1 MSAAA
6 THPTQALT
14 SDRVRWHALY
24 VLCAGMLMIVLDATI
39 VNVALPAIRQDL
51 RFSSAGLAWVV
62 NGYMITFGG
71 LLLLAGRLGDLIGH
85 RTIFLTGLAVFTAAS
100 LMCGVSSTQGMLI
113 GARLVQGIGGAMTSA
128 VILGMIFTMFPEPR
142 ELAKAI
148 GVFGFVASGG
158 GSIGLLAG
166 GVLTQTLNWH
176 WIFLVN
182 VPIGILT
189 AHQARQL
196 IAHDQGLG
204 LERGADVPGAIL
216 ITGALM
222 LLAYTIVVSAAR
234 HGWGATET
242 LLLGALSLALI
253 GAFILRERRAKTPLM
268 PLRVFRS
275 RTMTGANV
283 IQTLLPAGIYGM
295 FFLGALY
302 LQRVLGYDALQI
314 GLVFLPF
321 TIVQGTLSVR
331 YTDPLIARFG
341 ARRLIVTGIVPF
353 AAGLA
358 LLTRAGTHVSYPLD
372 LLPAMA
378 LVGFGGGLCF
388 PAIMTLA
395 MSDATPCDAG
405 LASGLINTSTQV
417 GGALGLAVLAT
428 ISTERTATLR
438 VGGVS
443 LPDALTQGYHL
454 AFWIAAGFMAA
465 AMVVALTVLAPRR
478 NAVAVQHADD
488 APSGPAEQPVKV
500 TANASAQ
507 V

>member
-1 MSAAA
+1 MTVSEMSPVHLVAR
-6 THPTQALT
+6 
-14 SDRVRWHALY
+14 DRARWHALY
-24 VLCAGMLMIVLDATI
+24 VLCTGMLMIVLDATI

-51 RFSSAGLAWVV
+51 GFSSSGLAWVV
-62 NGYMITFGG
+62 NGYLITFGG
-71 LLLLAGRLGDLIGH
+71 LLLLAGRVGDLIGH
-85 RTIFLTGLAVFTAAS
+85 RTVFLTGLAVFTTAS
-100 LMCGVSSTQGMLI
+100 LVCGLSSTQGMLV
-113 GARLVQGIGGAMTSA
+113 GARLLQGVGGAMTSA

-189 AHQARQL
+189 ALLAVRV
-196 IAHDQGLG
+196 IDHDRGLG
-204 LERGADVPGAIL
+204 LDRGADAPGAIL

-234 HGWGATET
+234 HGWAATDT
-242 LLLGALSLALI
+242 LVLGALSLALI
-253 GAFILRERRAKTPLM
+253 GAFIIREARARTPLM

-275 RTMTGANV
+275 RTLTGANV
-283 IQTLLPAGIYGM
+283 IQMLLPAGMYGM

-302 LQRVLGYDALQI
+302 LQRVLGFDALQI
-314 GLVFLPF
+314 GFVFLPF
-321 TIVQGTLSVR
+321 TMVQGTLSVR

-341 ARRLIVTGIVPF
+341 ARRLIVTGIIPF
-353 AAGLA
+353 AAGLV
-358 LLTRAGTHVSYPLD
+358 LLARAGTHVSYPLE
-372 LLPAMA
+372 LLPAMV
-378 LVGFGGGLCF
+378 LVGLGGGLCF

-395 MSDATPCDAG
+395 MSNATTCDAG

-428 ISTERTATLR
+428 VSTERTAALR
-438 VGGVS
+438 IGGVS

-454 AFWIAAGFMAA
+454 AFWIAVGFLVA
-465 AMVVALTVLAPRR
+465 AMLVALTVLAPTRK
-478 NAVAVQHADD
+478 AVTTHDVNKV
-488 APSGPAEQPVKV
+488 PSGRTDKPVKV
-500 TANASAQ
+500 TAKASARP
-507 V
+507 